1 MPVQNSGIPSPY
13 GPSAAPVDTYGVPL
27 TDANVLNGA
36 NVTPTQSSPVISG
49 VVPTNAS
56 SPLTTGGYTSVPAPV
71 LSAILAELRVISNL
85 LNLTS
90 LNNDLNSMRADEQ
103 LGASGGP
110 LN

>member
-13 GPSAAPVDTYGVPL
+13 GPASTPLDSFGVPL
-27 TDANVLNGA
+27 TDANVLSGA
-36 NVTPTQSSPVISG
+36 NV
-49 VVPTNAS
+49 VPSQAS
-56 SPLTTGGYTSVPAPV
+56 SILTGTNPTSATSPLSAGGYTSVPAPV

-85 LNLTS
+85 LNMNS

-103 LGASGGP
+103 IGSNGGP